1 MRKKYFTVCLL
12 LMIFSFCLAS
22 GALAAP
28 VADLTMHIADL
39 EQIDGGVEF
48 NVVIDIGKPS
58 DPYAS
63 LDFNIVSSSEEHL
76 SIVDLS
82 EAGDKSRLAVDF
94 SPDYGGAYHK
104 GRIDETDGSVSYLVG
119 IFSRNSGNNITDET
133 NICTVRFRYTGS
145 LDQELLLENIKLIY
159 KNSDGEITSTP
170 LEKNVS
176 QSVSLTELVQIDD
189 GLTPLSGD
197 VMSLSESGA
206 SPSVV
211 VYMLIASAA
220 LIVALILIWRWQ
232 RVKRKSA

>member
-1 MRKKYFTVCLL
+1 MLFR
-12 LMIFSFCLAS
+12 S
-22 GALAAP
+22 
-28 VADLTMHIADL
+28 
-39 EQIDGGVEF
+39 
-48 NVVIDIGKPS
+48 
-58 DPYAS
+58 
-63 LDFNIVSSSEEHL
+63 
-76 SIVDLS
+76 
-82 EAGDKSRLAVDF
+82 
-94 SPDYGGAYHK
+94 
-104 GRIDETDGSVSYLVG
+104 IDEAEGSVSYLAG

-220 LIVALILIWRWQ
+220 LIIALILIWRWQ
-232 RVKRKSA
+232 RVKRKSAQL